1 MAGLS
6 MTMGSMTVQWC
17 PYLYRILRRQVL
29 VEQCQEFGFLLKLP
43 EPNCNHP
50 YSNGQGATKTIHN
63 RQIAELITPNWR
75 RVPGKLNSL
84 LTKCQQIQKQKLLAN
99 HWPANEN
106 KPKFPL
112 PPLAPKR

>member
-50 YSNGQGATKTIHN
+50 YSNGHGATKTIRN
-63 RQIAELITPNWR
+63 RQVA
-75 RVPGKLNSL
+75 
-84 LTKCQQIQKQKLLAN
+84 QFN
-99 HWPANEN
+99 H
-106 KPKFPL
+106 PK
-112 PPLAPKR
+112 LAPGFRTIE